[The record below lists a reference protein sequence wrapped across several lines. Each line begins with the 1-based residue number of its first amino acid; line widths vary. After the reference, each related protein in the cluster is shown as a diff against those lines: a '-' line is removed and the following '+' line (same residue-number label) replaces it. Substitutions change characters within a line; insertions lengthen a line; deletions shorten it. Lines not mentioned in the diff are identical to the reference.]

1 VGASTLRHFLHLVG
15 KHSEST
21 GDTCFEWLAHAAVL
35 AAKAA
40 ERSLGAEHPDTLD
53 ALRGLART
61 LRLLGRAAEAEP
73 LNRRRLEA
81 PRASQRRRLL
91 RQLAFTAERPSPFL
105 LSPRSLLVGWASFL
119 VAFRWVF

>member
-1 VGASTLRHFLHLVG
+1 MRSR
-15 KHSEST
+15 
-21 GDTCFEWLAHAAVL
+21 GDTCFEWLARASAL
-35 AAKAA
+35 AAKAS
-40 ERSLGAEHPDTLD
+40 ERSLGAEHPNTLT
-53 ALRGLART
+53 ALGNLAVT
-61 LRLLGRAAEAEP
+61 LSALGRDAEAEP
-73 LNRRRLEA
+73 LERRRLEA